1 MSSSELDEV
10 ADDFSEDYLS
20 VKVLPE
26 LLKSVEFGG
35 GGPRVFSAV
44 VKIGSKLSDEDFNLK
59 LTPVVVRLFS
69 NPDRAI
75 RVCLLDN
82 LPKIIGYLPQK
93 LVNDKIFPHMATGFA
108 DVAPLVREQTVKA
121 VLTIIS
127 KLSDR
132 TINGELLKHLAKI
145 ANDEQPGIR
154 TNTTIC
160 LGKIARNLGANV
172 CELVILSKVLLKPLT
187 RVQDQT
193 EVRDQANK
201 TFDLYVQRIRKF
213 ATTLSDSVLP
223 NPGGNA
229 TNGIVTRGGSSQNG
243 AGWTGWAI
251 SSFTNK
257 FATASGDIEPKSTT
271 LRSDTQGN
279 RPSSVPPTAD
289 TNRPALTAASAS
301 KLHRQ
306 AVSRSPAPTDT
317 RTSTD
322 HFFDD
327 AEVED
332 ADVDQAWG
340 DFGEDS
346 FFDAPSE
353 PKPAVA
359 ERKQPL
365 VAVAF
370 DDGGEPDF
378 EGWLKAQAQAK
389 SKTVLPKGLSKA
401 SATGTNPPKNIK
413 ATTTG
418 NAGSGLGAKEMAG
431 PTNLLKTETPTSIDT
446 KPKDLS
452 GEDDW
457 GDAWD

>member
-1 MSSSELDEV
+1 MGD
-10 ADDFSEDYLS
+10 S
-20 VKVLPE
+20 VTC
-26 LLKSVEFGG
+26 F
-35 GGPRVFSAV
+35 
-44 VKIGSKLSDEDFNLK
+44 
-59 LTPVVVRLFS
+59 RL
-69 NPDRAI
+69 
-75 RVCLLDN
+75 
-82 LPKIIGYLPQK
+82 
-93 LVNDKIFPHMATGFA
+93 
-108 DVAPLVREQTVKA
+108 
-121 VLTIIS
+121 
-127 KLSDR
+127 
-132 TINGELLKHLAKI
+132 
-145 ANDEQPGIR
+145 
-154 TNTTIC
+154 
-160 LGKIARNLGANV
+160 
-172 CELVILSKVLLKPLT
+172 
-187 RVQDQT
+187 
-193 EVRDQANK
+193 VRDQANK

-223 NPGGNA
+223 NPSGIA
-229 TNGIVTRGGSSQNG
+229 TNGTVTRAGSSQNG

-271 LRSDTQGN
+271 LRSDTQRN

-289 TNRPALTAASAS
+289 TDRPALTAASAS

-322 HFFDD
+322 HFFDE

-332 ADVDQAWG
+332 ADLDQAWG
-340 DFGEDS
+340 DFGDDS

-359 ERKQPL
+359 ERKQPV

-389 SKTVLPKGLSKA
+389 SKTVLSKGLSKV
-401 SATGTNPPKNIK
+401 SATGPNPSKITK

-418 NAGSGLGAKEMAG
+418 NTGSELGGKEMAG
-431 PTNLLKTETPTSIDT
+431 PTNLSKTDTPTSINT